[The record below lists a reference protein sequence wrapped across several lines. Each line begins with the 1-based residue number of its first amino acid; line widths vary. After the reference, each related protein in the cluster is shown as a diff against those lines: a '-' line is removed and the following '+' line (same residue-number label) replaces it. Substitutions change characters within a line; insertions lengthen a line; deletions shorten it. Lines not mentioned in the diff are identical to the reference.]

1 MRLLV
6 YKWSAFALEDVF
18 YQLKKLNIEY
28 DVYTYDFDRE
38 GHSKHY
44 DEEFLEYFRNN
55 IDALKYDAIFSIA
68 YWAVLSDAANMSGI
82 KYISWSYDCPLDTQN
97 PLRTFNN
104 ECNYIF
110 LFDKIQVEKYKKEG
124 VTTVYHLPLGV
135 NVDRYS
141 RINPSSTSCDKY
153 RTDVSFVGNLY
164 TGNTAGLKSLVSERS
179 ANLIQGIVD
188 TQKKMQDEYVLDK
201 LVTQQFIDVLNSEV
215 ESLHQGVVGNY
226 SRDAFENTLAYD
238 VTNYNRLILLMLCA
252 KRFKTDLYT
261 GSIVEGIEGLHI
273 RGKVHYYDEMPW
285 VFAASRVNLNSSFIS
300 IQSGIP
306 LRALDILASGGFLIS
321 NRQPEF
327 ADHFI
332 EDEEVVLYT
341 GFDEAIDKISY
352 YLANEEKRAMIALK
366 GRKAVF
372 EKCNMADRIKEML
385 NIAFENLDK

>member
-1 MRLLV
+1 MKLLV
-6 YKWSAFALEDVF
+6 YKWSAFALEDVI
-18 YQLKKLNIEY
+18 YQFKKLNIDY
-28 DVYTYDFDRE
+28 DVFTYDFDRE

-44 DEEFLEYFRNN
+44 DEEFLKYFRNN
-55 IDALKYDAIFSIA
+55 IDVSKYDAIFSIA

-82 KYISWSYDCPLDTQN
+82 KYISWSYDCPLDTQD

-110 LFDKIQVEKYKKEG
+110 LFDRKQVDKYKGEG
-124 VTTVYHLPLGV
+124 ITTVYHLPLGI
-135 NVDRYS
+135 NADRYKNIS
-141 RINPSSTSCDKY
+141 PNSVNCEKY

-179 ANLIQGIVD
+179 ANIIQGIVD
-188 TQKKMQDEYVLDK
+188 TQKKLQDRYILDQ
-201 LVTQQFIDVLNSEV
+201 LVTQQFIDALNMEV
-215 ESLHQGVVGNY
+215 EALHPGIVGNY
-226 SRDAFENTLAYD
+226 SRDGFENTLAYD

-261 GSIVEGIEGLHI
+261 ENQVDDIDGLN
-273 RGKVHYYDEMPW
+273 VHGRVSYYDEMPW
-285 VFAASRVNLNSSFIS
+285 IFAASKVNINSSFIS

-306 LRALDILASGGFLIS
+306 LRAMDILASGGLLVS

-327 ADHFI
+327 EDFFI

-372 EKCNMADRIKEML
+372 EKCNMADRIKEMF
-385 NIAFENLDK
+385 NIAFENINK